1 MTLPGRTTSASPV
14 KTAVVVL
21 GFARATSTPS
31 AKVVWFQGFDKAL
44 FGSIMKDC
52 ECDVCVSRQ
61 ICGTALRTFEG
72 SK

>member
-31 AKVVWFQGFDKAL
+31 AKVVWFQGSDKAL

-52 ECDVCVSRQ
+52 KCNVCAEQ
-61 ICGTALRTFEG
+61 TDLWDCIAHL
-72 SK
+72 